1 MNPTNHT
8 LKTEFSSSPDN
19 FEDFPPGLFYG
30 QFYVQDFVHDLLLKY
45 TILVYIHSTTYIVL
59 WHELYNAR

>member
-8 LKTEFSSSPDN
+8 SKTESSSSPDN

-30 QFYVQDFVHDLLLKY
+30 QFYVQDFVHDLLLKN
-45 TILVYIHSTTYIVL
+45 TIHVYIHSTYIVL